1 MRKDKARIAPGMLA
15 DQDTQFSNKH
25 AEMLKIWK
33 FVHKLDHQVF
43 LVHVQW
49 EANSVERVSDAS
61 PRSSNYSEVMSNGRP
76 QIKQPMKW
84 PEGTGYPTC

>member
-1 MRKDKARIAPGMLA
+1 MCHLISEYLLIFPVLQIFERSSDLPWFLQRMLA
-15 DQDTQFSNKH
+15 DRDTQFSNKH

-33 FVHKLDHQVF
+33 FAHKLDRQVF

-61 PRSSNYSEVMSNGRP
+61 PR
-76 QIKQPMKW
+76 
-84 PEGTGYPTC
+84 